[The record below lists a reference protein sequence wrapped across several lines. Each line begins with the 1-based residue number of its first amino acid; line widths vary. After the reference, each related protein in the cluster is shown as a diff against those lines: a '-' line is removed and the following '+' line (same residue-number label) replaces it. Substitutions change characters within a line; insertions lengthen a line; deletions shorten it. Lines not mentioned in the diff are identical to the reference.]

1 MDLVSLYSKEKKTHT
16 MKKFIFAV
24 TMTLVMGLNLMAQDD
39 NRDIILAPYIQQ
51 KHINVETYPAEK
63 LDIAYH
69 FSQNSFYIAD
79 NAPQDAAVYSI
90 TDVVD
95 YSTGSKLPADF
106 VPDLSTLSYWGYS
119 FRQFQALN
127 WKRVNCF
134 RLSNGKYL
142 VLRTETEATELT
154 YASGEYNR

>member
-1 MDLVSLYSKEKKTHT
+1 
-16 MKKFIFAV
+16 MKKYIFAM
-24 TMTLVMGLNLMAQDD
+24 TMTLVLGMSLMAQDN

-51 KHINVETYPAEK
+51 KNINVEVYPAEK

-79 NAPQDAAVYSI
+79 NVPQGATVHSI

-95 YSTGSKLPADF
+95 YSTGLKLSADF

-119 FRQFQALN
+119 FRRFQALD
-127 WKRVNCF
+127 WKKVNCF

-142 VLRTETEATELT
+142 VLRTETEATDLT